1 MNIKK
6 ERKKIKISSLKI
18 VISLSIT
25 NDSVYGFL
33 NVLVPKQ
40 RERQRENNKKKD
52 TAIEKHKKHKF
63 TVLLTEGVC

>member
-6 ERKKIKISSLKI
+6 EKKKKISSLKI

-52 TAIEKHKKHKF
+52 TAIEKHKHKF